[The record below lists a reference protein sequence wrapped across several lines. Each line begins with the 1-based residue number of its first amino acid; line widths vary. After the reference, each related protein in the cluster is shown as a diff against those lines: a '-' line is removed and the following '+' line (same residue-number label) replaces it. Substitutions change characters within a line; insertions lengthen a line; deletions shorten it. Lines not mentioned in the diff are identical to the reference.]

1 MGFDLL
7 IRGGRVI
14 DPASGQDGRA
24 DLGVSE
30 GRIAALAPDLPAD
43 NARAVIDA
51 RGCLV
56 TPGLIDLHTHVYW
69 GGTSLGVDPDAIAA
83 PSGVT
88 TFVDAGSAGA
98 GNFLGF
104 RAHVIAPS
112 AVRILAFVNIAFP
125 GIFGFSGRVMV
136 GECSIPGLL
145 DPVEAAACM
154 AEHADIAVGVKV
166 RTGAIAG
173 AGTDILPLERAIDT
187 AERAGLPVMAHID
200 KPPPAREAV
209 LDRLRRGDVL
219 THCYRPAPNAP
230 TDDEGQIL
238 AEMTAAR
245 GRGVLFDI
253 GHGMG
258 SFSFDIART
267 MLEQGFPPDVI
278 SSDLH
283 LFCADG
289 PAFDLAVCLSKF
301 RALGLGLMETIA
313 AATTRPAAWLGR
325 PELGTLA
332 PGTPADIALWRE
344 VAGEVTLTDST
355 GRAQT
360 GAVRLVSQG
369 IVAGGRWIANP
380 EAEQPRD
387 LTMPAAPETRTQA
400 EIARA
405 RFGRPWEGK
414 GNS

>member
-1 MGFDLL
+1 MPFDLL

-14 DPASGQDGRA
+14 DPATGQDGTA
-24 DLGVSE
+24 DLGVTG
-30 GRIAALAPDLPAD
+30 GRITASQPGLPDD

-51 RGCLV
+51 GGCLV
-56 TPGLIDLHTHVYW
+56 TPGLIDLHAHVYW
-69 GGTSLGVDPDAIAA
+69 GGTSLGVDPDAMAA

-98 GNFLGF
+98 GNFMGF

-112 AVRILAFVNIAFP
+112 RVRVLAFVNIAFP

-136 GECSIPGLL
+136 GECGIPALL
-145 DPVEAAACM
+145 DPVEAAACL
-154 AEHADIAVGVKV
+154 AEHADIAIGVKV

-173 AGTDILPLERAIDT
+173 AGTDILPLVRAIET

-200 KPPPAREAV
+200 KPPPGRAAV
-209 LDRLRRGDVL
+209 LERLRRGDVL

-230 TDDEGQIL
+230 TDEEGRVL
-238 AEMTAAR
+238 AEMEAAR
-245 GRGVLFDI
+245 ARGVLFDI

-258 SFSFDIART
+258 SFSFDVARA
-267 MLEQGFPPDVI
+267 MLAQGFPPDVI

-283 LFCADG
+283 LFCANG

-313 AATTRPAAWLGR
+313 AATTRPAEWLGR

-332 PGTPADIALWRE
+332 AGTPADIALFRE
-344 VAGEVTLTDST
+344 EPGEVTLTDST
-355 GRAQT
+355 GRAET
-360 GAVRLVSQG
+360 GTARLVPQG

-380 EAEQPRD
+380 AAEGPRD
-387 LTMPAAPETRTQA
+387 LSMPAAPETRTQT

-405 RFGRPWEGK
+405 RFGRPWEGS
-414 GNS
+414 G